1 MLSWHNRRSRG
12 AELALLTCSAA
23 SPFHSHIAQWII
35 GQRGCTHARGAARVA
50 VALAVAAP
58 ASPSLSELAPAAQS
72 AEVVAWPSA
81 RTPLHILCPLC
92 IPFAI
97 LHTEHTGGIGLRMTW
112 PPTPTACL
120 GREGTEHAELRRDEV
135 RVDPVRELHP
145 VRLRARRHLGAGV
158 RFILNAALCICEEN
172 R

>member
-1 MLSWHNRRSRG
+1 MKMASRRMAGR
-12 AELALLTCSAA
+12 
-23 SPFHSHIAQWII
+23 
-35 GQRGCTHARGAARVA
+35 ARVA
-50 VALAVAAP
+50 VALRAGAGRPVRGGGG
-58 ASPSLSELAPAAQS
+58 LAK
-72 AEVVAWPSA
+72 